1 MSNITVGISDWKIC
15 GTEDTLV
22 TYALGSCIG
31 TCIYDKEAGLAGMSH
46 IMLPDSKTMR
56 DATSINRM
64 KFADTALPDMVKE
77 MVKRGASMNR
87 LTAKIAGGAVMF
99 LTKNQ
104 SFNIGEHN
112 IQAVKK
118 ALLALK
124 IPIVADDTGLNFGR
138 TVYFNGSDGKMIV
151 RSTVKGI
158 ATF

>member
-15 GTEDTLV
+15 GTADTLV

-31 TCIYDKEAGLAGMSH
+31 TCLYDADAGIAGLSH
-46 IMLPDSKTMR
+46 IMLPDSTTMR
-56 DATSINRM
+56 DRNVNRM
-64 KFADTALPDMVKE
+64 KYADTALPDMVKE
-77 MVKRGASMNR
+77 MVKRGALQSR
-87 LTAKIAGGAVMF
+87 LKAKIAGGAVMF
-99 LTKNQ
+99 ATQSQ
-104 SFNIGEHN
+104 SFNIGENN

-118 ALLALK
+118 ALLALR
-124 IPIVADDTGLNFGR
+124 IPIIAEDTGLNFGR

>member
-31 TCIYDKEAGLAGMSH
+31 TCIYDKDAGIAGMSH
-46 IMLPDSKTMR
+46 IMLPDSKSMR
-56 DATSINRM
+56 DGNVNRM

-77 MVKRGASMNR
+77 MVKRGASMQR

-99 LTKNQ
+99 PTQNQ
-104 SFNIGEHN
+104 SFNIGGNN

-118 ALLALK
+118 ALAALK

-138 TVYFNGSDGKMIV
+138 TVYFNGSDGRMIV

-158 ATF
+158 VTF

>member
-31 TCIYDKEAGLAGMSH
+31 TCLYDGDAGIAGLSH
-46 IMLPDSKTMR
+46 IMLPDSTTMR
-56 DATSINRM
+56 DRNVNRM
-64 KFADTALPDMVKE
+64 KYADTALPDLVKE
-77 MVKRGASMNR
+77 MVKRGASQSR
-87 LTAKIAGGAVMF
+87 LKAKIAGGAVMF
-99 LTKNQ
+99 ATQSQ
-104 SFNIGEHN
+104 SFNIGENN

-118 ALLALK
+118 ALLALR
-124 IPIVADDTGLNFGR
+124 IPIIAEDTGLNFGR

>member
-15 GTEDTLV
+15 GKEDTLV

-31 TCIYDKEAGLAGMSH
+31 TCIYDKDAGIAGLSH
-46 IMLPDSKTMR
+46 IMLPDSKNMR
-56 DATSINRM
+56 DSNVNRM

-77 MVKRGASMNR
+77 MVKRGATMQR

-99 LTKNQ
+99 PTQNQ
-104 SFNIGEHN
+104 SFNIGENN

-118 ALLALK
+118 ALAALR

-138 TVYFNGSDGKMIV
+138 TVYFNGVDGKMIV

-158 ATF
+158 VTF